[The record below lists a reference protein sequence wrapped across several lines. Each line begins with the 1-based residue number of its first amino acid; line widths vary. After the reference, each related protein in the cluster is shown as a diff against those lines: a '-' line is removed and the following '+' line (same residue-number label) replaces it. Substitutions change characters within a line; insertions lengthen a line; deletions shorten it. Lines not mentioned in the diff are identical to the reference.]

1 MWRRASPA
9 LDHQP
14 PHAYYHSKDANA
26 VAGKSKSFRHRV
38 GGQYFREATCGAAR
52 PPWIGGLLVKVRF
65 SGCTLDARTRQLT
78 RDGVEVHL
86 SPKAFDLLV
95 LLLERRPAVVPK
107 AELRERL
114 WPGVHVVDASLTNL
128 IAEIR
133 GALERSE
140 GPAPLRT
147 VHRVGYAFSGEAE
160 DVDATR
166 TEDLARGAQFW
177 VVWKDR
183 AIVLAAGDNVIGRD
197 ASSAVWIDDDSVSRR
212 HAHIRVPSGEAQ
224 RSAILE
230 DLSSTNGTYL
240 RGRRVSQAETLANG
254 DRIRVGTVTL
264 VFRIR
269 QDADAPTKR
278 VRSTARGGRL

>member
-1 MWRRASPA
+1 MR
-9 LDHQP
+9 
-14 PHAYYHSKDANA
+14 
-26 VAGKSKSFRHRV
+26 
-38 GGQYFREATCGAAR
+38 
-52 PPWIGGLLVKVRF
+52 VRF
-65 SGCTLDARTRQLT
+65 SGFTLDARTRQLT

-133 GALERSE
+133 GALERL
-140 GPAPLRT
+140 GAPPVLRT
-147 VHRVGYAFSGEAE
+147 VHRVGYAFSGEGE
-160 DVDATR
+160 DVDAAR
-166 TEDLARGAQFW
+166 AEDLARDAQVW
-177 VVWKDR
+177 VVWKER

-197 ASSAVWIDDDSVSRR
+197 AASAIWIDDDSVSRR
-212 HAHIRVPSGEAQ
+212 HARIRVAAGEAE
-224 RSAILE
+224 RAATLE
-230 DLSSTNGTYL
+230 DLNSTNGTYL
-240 RGRRVSQAETLANG
+240 RGRRVSQPEALANG

-269 QDADAPTKR
+269 QDSDAPTKR
-278 VRSTARGGRL
+278 VRSTVRGGRL